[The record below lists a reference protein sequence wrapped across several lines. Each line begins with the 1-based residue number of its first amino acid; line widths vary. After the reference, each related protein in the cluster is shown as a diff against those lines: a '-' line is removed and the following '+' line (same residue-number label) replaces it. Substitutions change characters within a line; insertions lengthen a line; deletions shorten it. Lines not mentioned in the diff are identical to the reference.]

1 MHHSYY
7 LYSVLPV
14 FMALPQAHHI
24 LPPSQLPVPYRISL
38 HNLSLQRNG
47 EIMIFLQS
55 CHARK
60 DASLTVKWK
69 PKNRKRNVRFRAED
83 QDNTLCSVHSSF
95 WGYFSFN
102 FLKCTSRVR
111 PNANPFLRQRKSP
124 PACLGTD
131 LQHIPSA
138 CVWEHTRL
146 AAFTWVWVCTG
157 VRLHPGA
164 RTRGGGAFWLHM
176 HMYNTSVWVGM

>member
-83 QDNTLCSVHSSF
+83 QDNTLRSVHSSF

-131 LQHIPSA
+131 LQHVPSA
-138 CVWEHTRL
+138 CVWEPHAWLHSRECECARVCAFAQVHVPEEEVRSDYTCICTTRL
-146 AAFTWVWVCTG
+146 CE
-157 VRLHPGA
+157 
-164 RTRGGGAFWLHM
+164 
-176 HMYNTSVWVGM
+176 